1 MVIALSYIVGRY
13 LNIDLTY
20 RDPYNFKIL
29 MARNFFTCVQ
39 AFGYTIVQFY
49 LPQPIV
55 QTLNSTGPLFVF
67 LLDYKLNGIK
77 ITQKQIVGILFG
89 MIGVLLTVN
98 G

>member
-13 LNIDLTY
+13 LNINLTY
-20 RDPYNFKIL
+20 RDPRNFKIL
-29 MARNFFTCVQ
+29 MARNLFTCVQ

-67 LLDYKLNGIK
+67 LLDYKMNGITVTK
-77 ITQKQIVGILFG
+77 KQIIGILFG
-89 MIGVLLTVN
+89 MFGVLLTIN